1 MQKTKV
7 ETSVISSVKGKSEN
21 SWAIQISNTSD
32 KLAFFIRPQ
41 LMVAGDEVLPSYWT
55 SNYFTLAPYETT
67 TVIVS
72 CPIVKL
78 NGRNPVIKISGWNVN
93 NQELLLK

>member
-7 ETSVISSVKGKSEN
+7 DAKVISCVKEKSEN
-21 SWAIQISNTSD
+21 SWTIQITNTSD

-41 LMVAGDEVLPSYWT
+41 LIVAEDEVLPSYWT
-55 SNYFTLAPYETT
+55 SNYFTLAPSETI

-78 NGRNPVIKISGWNVN
+78 NGRNPAIKISGWNVS